1 MNGSSSVQTP
11 SRSTCAPSFDAAAA
25 DISATGYTGSSIAN
39 RPSSAPPKPT
49 IAEAGAGETRP
60 GGSAR
65 IGGGF
70 PVAWIEPVDGWT
82 LRSFTYWDGD
92 GFLSPAWFAR
102 GPDRDELLPVS
113 RFLFEPT
120 QDRFAWLV
128 RNDFPR
134 CPGVG
139 PWTGAEI
146 DERVAGEVL

>member
-1 MNGSSSVQTP
+1 MEIHITVNESGCSGVCQASFVNDNL
-11 SRSTCAPSFDAAAA
+11 STL
-25 DISATGYTGSSIAN
+25 IAQGP
-39 RPSSAPPKPT
+39 PSSA
-49 IAEAGAGETRP
+49 EAGETCP

-120 QDRFAWLV
+120 QARFAWLV
-128 RNDFPR
+128 RNGFPK
-134 CPGVG
+134 CPGIG
-139 PWTGAEI
+139 PWTDGDI
-146 DERVAGEVL
+146 DEAIAQSGALS